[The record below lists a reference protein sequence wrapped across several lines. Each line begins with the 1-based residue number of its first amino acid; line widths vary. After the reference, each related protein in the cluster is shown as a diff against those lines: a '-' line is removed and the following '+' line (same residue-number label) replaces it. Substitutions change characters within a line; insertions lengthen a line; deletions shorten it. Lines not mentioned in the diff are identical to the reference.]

1 MLASKGLQMD
11 KYSNHKALIDSMR
24 GVFCWWPDTAGRHVA
39 LMGGLALPLLPLAA
53 SPQSVSYSL
62 VAPHLT
68 FDSLHWWSPYLT
80 ASCGAAKTC
89 MPSYAGKQLGNCPN
103 PAPLKVWWV
112 HHSHKLHHI
121 TCNNAIK
128 VDIAQ
133 TSPSQ
138 TMKSK
143 SHDPRSGP
151 N

>member
-1 MLASKGLQMD
+1 MLASQGLQID

-24 GVFCWWPDTAGRHVA
+24 GVLLVARHSWQA
-39 LMGGLALPLLPLAA
+39 CCTEGGLALPLLPLAA
-53 SPQSVSYSL
+53 TPQSVSYSL
-62 VAPHLT
+62 MAPHLT
-68 FDSLHWWSPYLT
+68 FDSLHWWSPYLP
-80 ASCGAAKTC
+80 ASCGAAKAS
-89 MPSYAGKQLGNCPN
+89 MPSYSGKQLGSCPG
-103 PAPLKVWWV
+103 PAPPKVWWV

-138 TMKSK
+138 TTKSK